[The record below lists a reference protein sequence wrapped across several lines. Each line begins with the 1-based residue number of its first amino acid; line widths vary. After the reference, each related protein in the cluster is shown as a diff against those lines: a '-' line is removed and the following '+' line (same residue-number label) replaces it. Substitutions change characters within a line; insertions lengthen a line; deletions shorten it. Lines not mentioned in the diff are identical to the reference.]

1 MYAVIKTGGKQ
12 YKVAEGDVVRVEKL
26 ALAAGQAVAF
36 DEVLMLGDGG
46 TSQVGSP
53 NVAGASVKATV
64 LEQERAD
71 KVVVFKKRRRQNSRQ
86 KNGHRQAVTVVR
98 VTEILGGAVK
108 RKAAS
113 KKSTASS
120 KKKVSGTKSKKAKA
134 EVKSPSED

>member
-26 ALAAGQAVAF
+26 SLDAGQVVAF

-46 TSQVGSP
+46 TSQIGSP
-53 NVAGASVKATV
+53 NVVGASVKATV

-71 KVVVFKKRRRQNSRQ
+71 KIVVFKKRRRQNSRR

-98 VTEILGGAVK
+98 VTEILGDLRKERQRVRNQLRPQQK
-108 RKAAS
+108 RPQALSLRK
-113 KKSTASS
+113 
-120 KKKVSGTKSKKAKA
+120 
-134 EVKSPSED
+134 

>member
-12 YKVAEGDVVRVEKL
+12 YKVTEGDVVRVEKL
-26 ALAAGQAVAF
+26 ALDAGQVVAF
-36 DEVLMLGDGG
+36 DEVLMLGDGE
-46 TSQVGSP
+46 TSQIGSP
-53 NVAGASVKATV
+53 NVVGASVKATV

-71 KVVVFKKRRRQNSRQ
+71 KIVVFKKRRRQNSRQ

-98 VTEILGGAVK
+98 VTDILGGPKK

-120 KKKVSGTKSKKAKA
+120 TKKTRVAKSKKAEA
-134 EVKSPSED
+134 EEKSASEE